1 VKRVVVIGLGAVA
14 AIAVAVWALGAVAH
28 SEFFVIRRVE
38 VRGTQYLEPTS
49 IVAALDL
56 EPDAHLFDP
65 TKAMVGRVLQIPG
78 VDATK
83 VGRRWPGTLVVTVVE
98 RAPVAL
104 ASGKAGLALMDG
116 EGRILPFDPRQD
128 PQRLPVVEPDV
139 AVADVLDRVRET
151 DPGLFELIDRASRVR
166 EGVALF
172 AADKRY
178 LVRRRPAKEAIQDLA
193 AVIRD
198 LQERGYSYRELDAR
212 FASRV
217 FVRMRWS

>member
-1 VKRVVVIGLGAVA
+1 MVVIGLGAVA
-14 AIAVAVWALGAVAH
+14 AIAVVVWALGAVAH

-65 TKAMVGRVLQIPG
+65 TEAMVDRVLQIPG
-78 VDATK
+78 VDATE

-98 RAPVAL
+98 RTPVAL
-104 ASGKAGLALMDG
+104 ASAKAGLVLMDG
-116 EGRILPFDPRQD
+116 QGRTLPFDPRQD
-128 PQRLPVVEPDV
+128 PQRLPVVEPDS
-139 AVADVLDRVRET
+139 AVTAVLHRVRET
-151 DPGLFELIDRASRVR
+151 DHELFEGIDRASRVR

-178 LVRRRPAKEAIQDLA
+178 LVRLHPAREAIQDLA

-198 LQERGYSYRELDAR
+198 LQQRGYSYRELDAR

>member
-198 LQERGYSYRELDAR
+198 LQQRGYSYRELDAR

>member
-1 VKRVVVIGLGAVA
+1 
-14 AIAVAVWALGAVAH
+14 
-28 SEFFVIRRVE
+28 
-38 VRGTQYLEPTS
+38 
-49 IVAALDL
+49 
-56 EPDAHLFDP
+56 
-65 TKAMVGRVLQIPG
+65 
-78 VDATK
+78 
-83 VGRRWPGTLVVTVVE
+83 
-98 RAPVAL
+98 
-104 ASGKAGLALMDG
+104 
-116 EGRILPFDPRQD
+116 
-128 PQRLPVVEPDV
+128 
-139 AVADVLDRVRET
+139 
-151 DPGLFELIDRASRVR
+151 VR